1 MSLSSQL
8 LPAGAARTGLSQES
22 IGLLHRRGLS
32 EEQVDQFEA
41 LLMSATE
48 KLSADQT
55 AKQVLAGLSAA
66 DMQLLQR
73 ATSLADPIHIESLS
87 DEGAIN
93 LLAQPDKT
101 GMVDLNNDGVVEIG
115 KAKTLAYPPLNAPVG
130 VHEAWERA
138 TANLSEA
145 DVMMLQFHMATAN
158 GIELGTHLPKP
169 SGLSPEQEWSTAGWQ
184 ALLEKMRSALD
195 FSVSMDGWTRTN
207 RIQQDFYNRFE
218 HELASMSPQ
227 ESNSRP
233 A

>member
-1 MSLSSQL
+1 MSIPSQFSTVNL
-8 LPAGAARTGLSQES
+8 AQPGLSQKS
-22 IGLLHRRGLS
+22 VSLLQRRGLS
-32 EEQVDQFEA
+32 AVQVDQFEA
-41 LLMSATE
+41 LLVSANQ

-55 AKQVLAGLSAA
+55 AKQVLAGFSA
-66 DMQLLQR
+66 DQIKLLQQ
-73 ATSLADPIHIESLS
+73 ATSLADPIRIDSLS

-115 KAKTLAYPPLNAPVG
+115 KAKTLAYPPLNAPAG
-130 VHEAWERA
+130 VHQAWEKA

-184 ALLEKMRSALD
+184 SLLEKMRSALD
-195 FSVSMDGWTRTN
+195 FSVSMDGWTRTH
-207 RIQQDFYNRFE
+207 RVQQDFYNRFE
-218 HELASMSPQ
+218 QELASMSPQ
-227 ESNSRP
+227 KSNSQP
-233 A
+233 T